1 MTDEYNPNHTHLS
14 DEERNEMFGKI
25 DRFIRVAGK
34 QLKESSMA
42 IAKVRSEYDER
53 IQKISESI
61 EPFALFVDALDKTEV
76 KPLPLGSGEYD
87 TNNTEHME

>member
-1 MTDEYNPNHTHLS
+1 MTDDYNPNHTHLS
-14 DEERNEMFGKI
+14 DEEREKMFSQI

-76 KPLPLGSGEYD
+76 KPLPLTSGEYE